1 MKTTAAPQATAP
13 RLLAWG
19 AAVLFG
25 ACLAFGLAPSA
36 FAAEFRSI
44 GERPAILYDAPAS
57 KATRLHVLGAYQP
70 VEVVIKLDKWS
81 KVRDVSGEFAWVD
94 NTLLSDRRLVVV
106 QAERGEVRRTAQA
119 SAPLAFE
126 ARRGVVLEMTGP
138 VTDGFI
144 PVRHRDGSSGFI
156 AVAQIWGL

>member
-1 MKTTAAPQATAP
+1 MKATAAPQAMA
-13 RLLAWG
+13 RR
-19 AAVLFG
+19 AAVFFG
-25 ACLAFGLAPSA
+25 AILCLLQGMSA

-44 GERPAILYDAPAS
+44 GERPAILYDAPATKAS
-57 KATRLHVLGAYQP
+57 KLHILGAYQP

-94 NTLLSDRRLVVV
+94 NSLLSDRRLVVV
-106 QAERGEVRRTAQA
+106 QAERGEIRKAA
-119 SAPLAFE
+119 AAAAPLAFE

-144 PVRHRDGSSGFI
+144 PVRHRDGSAGFL
-156 AVAQIWGL
+156 AVAQAWGL